1 MTHPEFSGG
10 GDSRKLNEAFWGLI
24 EGVEADVESAFLL
37 EPGDLPKLW
46 EANMPIAVDA
56 LSGETFREAMVR
68 AAVGGEVDSELA
80 TQALG
85 QKLRE
90 LATPIRE
97 GERVA
102 FQGRGVA
109 QVPPAEAPDSKFR
122 QVLITED
129 MYVIGCLQRV
139 IFDQYWYIAAERTYD
154 AVREGSE
161 VVERSTRWTERCG
174 LGAVAVLEDARQ
186 YMRGGS
192 LKESFLCLRVPLADY
207 GMQVLRCID

>member
-122 QVLITED
+122 QVLITETC
-129 MYVIGCLQRV
+129 MLSVVYRESSLISIGILRLSAPMMP
-139 IFDQYWYIAAERTYD
+139 FARE
-154 AVREGSE
+154 VR
-161 VVERSTRWTERCG
+161 W
-174 LGAVAVLEDARQ
+174 
-186 YMRGGS
+186 
-192 LKESFLCLRVPLADY
+192 
-207 GMQVLRCID
+207 

>member
-1 MTHPEFSGG
+1 MTHPECSGG
-10 GDSRKLNEAFWGLI
+10 GDSRELNEAFWGLI

-46 EANMPIAVDA
+46 EANTPIAVDA

-68 AAVGGEVDSELA
+68 AAEGGEVDSGLA

-90 LATPIRE
+90 FATPIRE
-97 GERVA
+97 GERIA

-109 QVPPAEAPDSKFR
+109 QVPPTDAPNSKFH

-129 MYVIGCLQRV
+129 MYVIGCLQSV
-139 IFDQYWYIAAERTYD
+139 IFDQYWYITAEHTYE
-154 AVREGSE
+154 AIRGGSE
-161 VVERSTRWTERCG
+161 LVERSTSWTQRCG
-174 LGAVAVLEDARQ
+174 MGAVAVLEDARQ
-186 YMRGGS
+186 YMRGGA
-192 LKESFLCLRVPLADY
+192 LKQSFLCLRVPLADY
-207 GMQVLRCID
+207 GMQVLRCIG